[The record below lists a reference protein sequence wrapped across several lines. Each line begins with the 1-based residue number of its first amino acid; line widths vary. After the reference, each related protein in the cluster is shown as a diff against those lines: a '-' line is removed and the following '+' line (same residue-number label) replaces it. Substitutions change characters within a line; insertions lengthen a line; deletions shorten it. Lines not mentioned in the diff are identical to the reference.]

1 MPEFPLIDMV
11 VNDAVPKEGQA
22 LGALADETVQK
33 VIQGYLVGA
42 LNVTYP
48 AWCHMIVL
56 DCGRVGMTQPQA
68 IFGIPRIGRSA
79 VPRVE
84 FLEPSAVFL
93 KRLAAAHG
101 IDSEPGFGPFAKA

>member
-1 MPEFPLIDMV
+1 MV
-11 VNDAVPKEGQA
+11 VKDAGPKEGQA
-22 LGALADETVQK
+22 FGALADETVQM

-42 LNVTYP
+42 LNVTCP
-48 AWCHMIVL
+48 AWCHMIAL
-56 DCGRVGMTQPQA
+56 DYGRIVMTLSQA